1 MKEKYKYVKNLF
13 SKDLSDF
20 LTSWSLKNMK
30 DYKSTDPQ
38 VPSGAYSQYEGPR
51 GYKNCFYHMLIFLQE
66 KIEKETELTLKPMY
80 TYNRLY
86 LHGSDLKPHI
96 DRAACEISVS
106 ISLNKSYKD
115 KNYEWPLF
123 MDGKP
128 IVINECDGVIY
139 KGHEVEHWRLPFT
152 QPDGCW
158 HHQLFLHYVDAN
170 GSHANLDGA
179 DI

>member
-20 LTSWSLKNMK
+20 LTSWSLKNME
-30 DYKSTDPQ
+30 DYRANDPQ

-51 GYKNCFYHMLIFLQE
+51 AYKNCFYHMLIFLQE
-66 KIEKETELTLKPMY
+66 KIEKETGLTLKPMY
-80 TYNRLY
+80 AYNRLY
-86 LHGSDLKPHI
+86 LHGSELKPHT
-96 DRAACEISVS
+96 DREACEISVS
-106 ISLNKSYKD
+106 ILLNKSYKD
-115 KNYEWPLF
+115 KTYEWPLF
-123 MDGKP
+123 MDGEP

-170 GSHANLDGA
+170 GKHSALDA
-179 DI
+179 AKI

>member
-1 MKEKYKYVKNLF
+1 
-13 SKDLSDF
+13 
-20 LTSWSLKNMK
+20 
-30 DYKSTDPQ
+30 
-38 VPSGAYSQYEGPR
+38 
-51 GYKNCFYHMLIFLQE
+51 
-66 KIEKETELTLKPMY
+66 
-80 TYNRLY
+80 
-86 LHGSDLKPHI
+86 
-96 DRAACEISVS
+96 
-106 ISLNKSYKD
+106 
-115 KNYEWPLF
+115 

-170 GSHANLDGA
+170 GLHANLDGA